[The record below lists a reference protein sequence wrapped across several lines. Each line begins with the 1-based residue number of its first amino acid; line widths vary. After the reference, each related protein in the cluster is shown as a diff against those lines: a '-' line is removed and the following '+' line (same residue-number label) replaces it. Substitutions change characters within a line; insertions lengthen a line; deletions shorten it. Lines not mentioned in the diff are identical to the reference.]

1 MHHRHP
7 PHRRHRDPAP
17 HPRFQLSPPFA
28 RIVLGGTVAIAVLS
42 AGALVFGPISDLSV
56 LQLAAGPHAHGAS
69 GALASVVVL
78 AHTGRAWG
86 PDAEQRQTAA
96 ASSAPITRIARR
108 DTHGP

>member
-1 MHHRHP
+1 MHRHHR
-7 PHRRHRDPAP
+7 HRRHRDPAP

-42 AGALVFGPISDLSV
+42 AGALVFGPVSDLSV
-56 LQLAAGPHAHGAS
+56 LQLAADPHVQPSS
-69 GALASVVVL
+69 GAPAPVVL
-78 AHTGRAWG
+78 AQTGRAWG
-86 PDAEQRQTAA
+86 ADTQQRQATA